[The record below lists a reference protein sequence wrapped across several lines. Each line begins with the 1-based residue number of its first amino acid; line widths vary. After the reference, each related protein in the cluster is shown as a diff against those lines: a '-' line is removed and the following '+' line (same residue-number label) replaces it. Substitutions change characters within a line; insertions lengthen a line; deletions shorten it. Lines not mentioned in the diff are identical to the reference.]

1 MRVSVDSDDLARFA
15 LKLDRVVSEVPDEA
29 AKVVEKGAL
38 NTKNGMRRR
47 ASGIRHAPAYPS
59 AITYDTSQGFR
70 GPEAEIGPDKNRRQG
85 ALGNILNYGT
95 VKNPPIPHVEPAADE
110 ELPRFEK
117 AMEDLSVRLLE
128 GR

>member
-1 MRVSVDSDDLARFA
+1 MKVSIDSDDLARFE
-15 LKLDRVVSEVPDEA
+15 LKLDRVVSEVPGEA

-38 NTKNGMRRR
+38 NIKNGMRRR
-47 ASGIRHAPAYPS
+47 ASGIAHAPAYPS
-59 AITYDTSQGFR
+59 AVTYDTSNGFR
-70 GPEAEIGPDKNRRQG
+70 GPEAEIGPDKNKRQG

-95 VKNPPIPHVEPAADE
+95 VKNAPIPHVEPAADE
-110 ELPRFEK
+110 ELPRFER

>member
-1 MRVSVDSDDLARFA
+1 VRVSIDSDDLAR
-15 LKLDRVVSEVPDEA
+15 LTVQLDKAASKSPQEA

-38 NTKNGMRRR
+38 NIKNGMRRR
-47 ASGIRHAPAYPS
+47 VTGIGHAPAYPS

-110 ELPRFEK
+110 EMPRFER

-128 GR
+128 DR